1 MISWIVVHINRS
13 DSSWSG
19 TEQKLFLAIIITVYV
34 RAELIDWNNLI
45 TVPIIV
51 IQLIITHNNAMNAF
65 SVNMHLFYIFFVYI
79 MLYSLLIVFAVYFGF
94 EYQIIVLG
102 YCP

>member
-1 MISWIVVHINRS
+1 
-13 DSSWSG
+13 
-19 TEQKLFLAIIITVYV
+19 
-34 RAELIDWNNLI
+34 
-45 TVPIIV
+45 
-51 IQLIITHNNAMNAF
+51 MNAF

-79 MLYSLLIVFAVYFGF
+79 MLYSLLIVFAVYLGF